1 MPNTPPRSYNDI
13 KKLAGE
19 VPAPVPIASAYK
31 VTEPVDENRRRDLE
45 IQAPHRSLNAER
57 AARYRVEHKLER
69 LGWTVAGM
77 STACLVLSLAGL
89 LAIASTH

>member
-1 MPNTPPRSYNDI
+1 MPNTPRSYNDI

-19 VPAPVPIASAYK
+19 VPAPVPVESVYR

-45 IQAPHRSLNAER
+45 INALRRSLNAER

-69 LGWTVAGM
+69 LGWTAVGM
-77 STACLVLSLAGL
+77 STACVILSIAGL
-89 LAIASTH
+89 MAIASTH

>member
-13 KKLAGE
+13 KRLAGE
-19 VPAPVPIASAYK
+19 VPAPVPTESAYR

-45 IQAPHRSLNAER
+45 INALRRSLNAER
-57 AARYRVEHKLER
+57 AARYLVEHKLE
-69 LGWTVAGM
+69 LLSWTVAGM
-77 STACLVLSLAGL
+77 STVCVFLSIAGL

>member
-1 MPNTPPRSYNDI
+1 MPNTPRSYNDI
-13 KKLAGE
+13 KRLAGE
-19 VPAPVPIASAYK
+19 VPAPVPTESAYK

-45 IQAPHRSLNAER
+45 INALRRSLNAER

-69 LGWTVAGM
+69 LSWTVAGM
-77 STACLVLSLAGL
+77 STACVFLSIAGI

>member
-1 MPNTPPRSYNDI
+1 MPNTPRSYNDI

-19 VPAPVPIASAYK
+19 VPSPVPVESAYK

-45 IQAPHRSLNAER
+45 IKELRRSLNAER
-57 AARYRVEHKLER
+57 AACYRLEHNLER
-69 LGWTVAGM
+69 LSWTVAGM
-77 STACLVLSLAGL
+77 STACVFLSIAGL